1 MSKLH
6 EKVVVVGAGM
16 AGLTAAAYL
25 AKAGYQVMLLEK
37 NDRTGGLLG
46 TINKNGFQFDSGPRA
61 FVNSGIVKPMLRDLG
76 AEWNFLENKIS
87 IGIENQ
93 LLQINSL
100 DDLDQYQHML
110 ETLYPESKADI
121 VKILAAIRELSESTK
136 VIYDFDNPGFGAPL
150 NDKEYVFKKLLPWTF
165 KFLQSLRKFDHYK
178 MPVEGFLQKLSDNH
192 SLIDI
197 LTQHFFRNTPS
208 YFALGYFYV
217 YQDYFYPKGGTGM
230 LKDLVEQ
237 KITEAGGQI
246 KLNTQVSQVLPSA
259 SKVVD
264 SSGCEYPYDYLV
276 WAADL
281 KALYNAIDTAGLAA
295 RVESKVAAEK
305 KSVLSSKGAESVF
318 MMYLGVNRPPEY
330 FKEHGGE
337 HFFYTPSRQ
346 GLGEVNKAQRL
357 RIIEHFDQVTKEEVM
372 AWVEQYCALNT
383 YEISIPVLRDS
394 TLAPEGQTGV
404 MISCLLEYPVIKNI
418 EKAGWLDE
426 FKVRFE
432 RQVLSSLSGT
442 IFQNIEKDVLFS
454 FAYTPLTIHR
464 VFGISD
470 GAIVGWS
477 FDTEPPV
484 EYKLTALGKSVFTAI
499 PNIYKAGQWAYAP
512 AGVPTAMLTG
522 WHASQKI
529 IKQSKKKR

>member
-25 AKAGYQVMLLEK
+25 AKAGFQVVLLEK

-87 IGIENQ
+87 IGIEDQ

-110 ETLYPESKADI
+110 ETLYPESKADL

-197 LTQHFFRNTPS
+197 LTQHFFRNTPT

-318 MMYLGVNRPPEY
+318 MM
-330 FKEHGGE
+330 
-337 HFFYTPSRQ
+337 
-346 GLGEVNKAQRL
+346 
-357 RIIEHFDQVTKEEVM
+357 
-372 AWVEQYCALNT
+372 
-383 YEISIPVLRDS
+383 
-394 TLAPEGQTGV
+394 
-404 MISCLLEYPVIKNI
+404 
-418 EKAGWLDE
+418 
-426 FKVRFE
+426 
-432 RQVLSSLSGT
+432 
-442 IFQNIEKDVLFS
+442 
-454 FAYTPLTIHR
+454 
-464 VFGISD
+464 
-470 GAIVGWS
+470 
-477 FDTEPPV
+477 
-484 EYKLTALGKSVFTAI
+484 
-499 PNIYKAGQWAYAP
+499 
-512 AGVPTAMLTG
+512 
-522 WHASQKI
+522 
-529 IKQSKKKR
+529 